1 LRWRIVVRQAAKVIG
16 LLTTVLLLVVWV
28 VLNNNL
34 PFSVG
39 LGMNLIVIVGSTLAG
54 LFAYVTVMKG

>member
-1 LRWRIVVRQAAKVIG
+1 MVKQAAKVIG

-34 PFSVG
+34 PGSVG
-39 LGMNLIVIVGSTLAG
+39 LGMNLIVLIGAALAG
-54 LFAYVTVMKG
+54 LFTYVTVVKG

>member
-1 LRWRIVVRQAAKVIG
+1 VVKQAAKVIG

-34 PFSVG
+34 PGSVG
-39 LGMNLIVIVGSTLAG
+39 LGMNLIVLIGAALAG
-54 LFAYVTVMKG
+54 LFTYVTVVKG